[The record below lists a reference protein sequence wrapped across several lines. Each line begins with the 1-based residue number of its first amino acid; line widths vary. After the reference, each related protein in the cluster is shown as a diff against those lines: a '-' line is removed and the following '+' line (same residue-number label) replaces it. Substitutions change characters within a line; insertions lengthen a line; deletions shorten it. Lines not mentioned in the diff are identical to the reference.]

1 MIRSMQVLALCAAL
15 VFATGAQ
22 ARGFLGIGDGKPGVI
37 GIGDGRPGV
46 AGIGDNRPGA
56 LGVGDGKA
64 GAFGVGE
71 RDNRPECCR
80 RHMTAKQARRHQRWH
95 DKHRNRR

>member
-1 MIRSMQVLALCAAL
+1 MIRSMQVLALCAAM

-37 GIGDGRPGV
+37 GIGDNRPGV
-46 AGIGDNRPGA
+46 AGIGDHRPGA
-56 LGVGDGKA
+56 LGIGDGKA
-64 GAFGVGE
+64 GALGVGE

-80 RHMTAKQARRHQRWH
+80 RNMSERKARKHRRWH
-95 DKHRNRR
+95 ERHDRR